1 MEAAIGI
8 VLHNLAWWS
17 LGFLSGWGARR
28 LVTRATHYAH
38 DHGGPMRRSDRRHT
52 FLAGVTTLVLA
63 AAATVVIMIA
73 ERYGDA
79 GRLQEVWNTCRHIN
93 YPLGVAVA
101 CGVMYRLV
109 LMAWDRPSWRDQ
121 RALHVFAWIVYI
133 ALNLVAAAMTSHHYE
148 LAGVDATWVSGLR
161 TLLMSGAV
169 VLTVWW
175 PHPQHFTPIEEPR

>member
-1 MEAAIGI
+1 MSDAFAVAID
-8 VLHNLAWWS
+8 NLESWS
-17 LGFLSGWGARR
+17 LGFLCGWAACHLVAR
-28 LVTRATHYAH
+28 AAQYAH
-38 DHGGPMRRSDRRHT
+38 DHGGSMRRDRRHSL
-52 FLAGVTTLVLA
+52 LAGVTTLVI
-63 AAATVVIMIA
+63 AAATTVVVMLA

-93 YPLGVAVA
+93 YPLGVLVA

-121 RALHVFAWIVYI
+121 RAVHVFAWIVYI

-161 TLLMSGAV
+161 TLLMAGAV

-175 PHPQHFTPIEEPR
+175 PHPTRFTAIEEPR